1 MIRSVIRPD
10 RIFVKRIVDVL
21 GLRTYN
27 DRRLATSGVE
37 MAGAIFDKSLAGAET
52 VYGLAPAERSMRI
65 HIPDYGNAY
74 CNIAQYY
81 FD

>member
-1 MIRSVIRPD
+1 MIRSVIRAD

-37 MAGAIFDKSLAGAET
+37 MAGAIFDKSLAGRKQYMVLHQLREVCVYIHQTT
-52 VYGLAPAERSMRI
+52 VMRTVI
-65 HIPDYGNAY
+65 
-74 CNIAQYY
+74 
-81 FD
+81 